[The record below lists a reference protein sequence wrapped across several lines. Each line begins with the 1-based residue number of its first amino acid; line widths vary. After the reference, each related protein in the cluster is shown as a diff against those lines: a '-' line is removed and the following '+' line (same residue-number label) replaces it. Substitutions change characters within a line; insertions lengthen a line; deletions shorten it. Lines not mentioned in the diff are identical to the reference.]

1 MNKIRLIISLLLLFT
16 FSGCANKQAKIIEP
30 KMSVVELRTMQSK
43 ELNEVDSNKVLK
55 DVLQLLMDDNFEI
68 INLDSNVGYFQAFK
82 KLDGGKEEYKFA
94 WYDIYYPIAIYKFA
108 TLGRYVKKITTTV
121 TIREIKNKSIVRAS
135 FFLEVRDEDD
145 ELISRTTIEDRNFYQ
160 EFFSKLDKA
169 VFLKKNDL

>member
-1 MNKIRLIISLLLLFT
+1 MNKFKLLISVILVTIFT
-16 FSGCANKQAKIIEP
+16 GCANKAKIIEP

-43 ELNEVDSNKVLK
+43 TLNEPDLNKVLK

-68 INLDSNVGYFQAFK
+68 SNLDSNVGYFQAHK
-82 KLDGGKEEYKFA
+82 KIDGGREKYKFA

-121 TIREIKNKSIVRAS
+121 TIRNIENKSVVRAS

-145 ELISRTTIEDRNFYQ
+145 ELVSRTTIEDKKFYQ
-160 EFFSKLDKA
+160 EFFAKLDKA
-169 VFLKKNDL
+169 VFLKKNNL